1 MTKSGKATICF
12 VSCVIAALA
21 FLLGWSMRGDKI
33 YGDMFRGT
41 VVAMEQ
47 LPAMKGMK

>member
-1 MTKSGKATICF
+1 MGKTQTTLAIIF
-12 VSCVIAALA
+12 AALLIA
-21 FLLGWSMRGDKI
+21 LSFQLGWSMRGDKI